1 MEILRATLIY
11 QFLFLLSSSGC
22 LSDNLET
29 KDVIEGQDVVLEC
42 RFSPALASSDA
53 TLYWIRSSNNKHNN
67 VAIGDTPYSTGYTV
81 EHQPE
86 LGTYDLR
93 IKNATYDRDN
103 GKLRV

>member
-1 MEILRATLIY
+1 M
-11 QFLFLLSSSGC
+11 
-22 LSDNLET
+22 
-29 KDVIEGQDVVLEC
+29 IEGQDVVLEC

-86 LGTYDLR
+86 LGRYDLK

-103 GKLRV
+103 GNFECRKVEFGTSFTANSSSNKANRGNSV